1 MKTSE
6 LRALSAAKLN
16 TALVEKSAAVNES
29 RRSLAA
35 GELAN
40 PRVIRN
46 QRREIAQL
54 KTVIAEQLADSNNKK
69 KESEN
74 V

>member
-1 MKTSE
+1 MKLSE
-6 LRALSAAKLN
+6 LRALSAAEQN
-16 TALVEKSAAVNES
+16 TKLVELAEAHNES

-54 KTVIAEQLADSNNKK
+54 KTVIAEQLRDSNNKK
-69 KESEN
+69 ENEN

>member
-1 MKTSE
+1 MKASE
-6 LRALSAAKLN
+6 LRALPIDKLN
-16 TALVEKSAAVNES
+16 AQLIEKVAAHIES

-46 QRREIAQL
+46 QRREIAL
-54 KTVIAEQLADSNNKK
+54 HKTVIAEQLADSNK
-69 KESEN
+69 KENDN

>member
-1 MKTSE
+1 MKVAE
-6 LRALSAAKLN
+6 LRALSLEDLQAKLAEK
-16 TALVEKSAAVNES
+16 TQEHVEN

-46 QRREIAQL
+46 GRREIAVL
-54 KTVIAEQLADSNNKK
+54 KTVIAEQLRDSNNKK
-69 KESEN
+69 EKEN
-74 V
+74 A